1 MWKVFSTQSRLG
13 RVAPYLERAGR
24 DMESS
29 RQHAEEEK
37 KKEKKKR
44 GLHGAIKP
52 WEDLGGDAK
61 VILTCPGQ
69 KSPSYKTVPTP
80 WNQQC
85 IYSQTE
91 Q

>member
-52 WEDLGGDAK
+52 
-61 VILTCPGQ
+61 
-69 KSPSYKTVPTP
+69 
-80 WNQQC
+80 
-85 IYSQTE
+85 
-91 Q
+91 